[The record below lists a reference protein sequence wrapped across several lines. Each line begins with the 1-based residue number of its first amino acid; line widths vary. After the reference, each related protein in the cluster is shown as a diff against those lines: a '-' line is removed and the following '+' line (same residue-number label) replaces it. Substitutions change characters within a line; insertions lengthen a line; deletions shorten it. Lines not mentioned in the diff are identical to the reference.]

1 MDTSAGRGQPPFG
14 AILRRVRVAAGLTQE
29 ALAERARVSAKAVS
43 DLERDPTR
51 RPRLTTVGLLA
62 DALELSAAD
71 RSALVAAASPSDA
84 PATDRPPTT
93 SSRSLPRPLTPL
105 LGRAGVTAA
114 IAELLR
120 RGDPQL
126 LTLTGPGGVG
136 KTRVA
141 IEAARQAREAF
152 PHGVVFVDL
161 TPLRDPALVLR
172 RIGAGAGIDD
182 SDATPLRE
190 RVVAGLRG
198 RRLLVV
204 LDNVEHLLPATMDV
218 VAVLEACP
226 DLVVLATSR
235 VSLRVRGGRDYAIA
249 PLPLPDLCDD
259 TTALAASPAVELF
272 IDRACAAGADLP
284 DDADSLRV
292 AADICRQLDGL
303 PLALELAAARM
314 RMLPPAALRAR
325 LDRRLAVLV
334 DGPRDLPARQR
345 TLRDAIAWSH
355 DLLAETDQVVL
366 RRLSVFAGGC
376 TLEAAE
382 AVCGPGDERPVL
394 DQLTALIDSNLVRL
408 SASGAPEGAPRVVL
422 LETIREFAAEQLHA
436 HGEVDDARRRHADH
450 FVALAESAAAGLS
463 GPDAPE
469 AAARLDA
476 EHDNLR
482 VALEWLCDRGD
493 ASAVVRLAGSLW
505 PFWFQRGHLTE
516 GRRWLGDALA
526 LQGADAADA
535 SQRLACLVGAAR
547 LAMDQADHDV
557 ADAACA
563 AAVALARGGREPRH
577 LVAALNVHGHVT
589 RRRNRYADSLRA
601 HAEARDVARTAGDSA
616 GEAEALLGL
625 GSGSMFTGDMDEAHD
640 LATEGLTVAR
650 ASGDGRLIAQALSF
664 LAWHATN
671 TADHDSAEAHATES
685 LEIWHRLGDTGE
697 VAELHFQLGNIAMFR
712 GDHEHADEAFRDALA
727 LHRDRGDI
735 LHLARD
741 LGGVATAALNLG
753 QHERARALLKESLN
767 LGRRHDDRWDQ
778 AMALTILGH
787 VELADGDDAAALDAL
802 TEAADLFHTI
812 GNLLYL
818 PWCLEGLAG
827 IAASRGDPTLAA
839 ELDGAREAVCTQVGV
854 AIPPVHPTGHART
867 LATIDASLAPDARET
882 ARRTGLTNPSQEI
895 LAQAFGPTETFGRV

>member
-14 AILRRVRVAAGLTQE
+14 AILKRLRLAAGMTQE
-29 ALAERARVSAKAVS
+29 VLAERARVSAKAVS

-62 DALELSAAD
+62 DALELSTVD
-71 RSALVAAASPSDA
+71 RTALVAAANPD
-84 PATDRPPTT
+84 DPPVIDHTPT
-93 SSRSLPRPLTPL
+93 RASGSMPRPMTPL
-105 LGRAGVTAA
+105 VGRAGVTAA

-141 IEAARQAREAF
+141 IEAARRASDAF
-152 PHGVVFVDL
+152 PHGVLFVDL

-204 LDNVEHLLPATMDV
+204 LDNVEHLLPAALDV

-226 DLVVLATSR
+226 DVVVLATSR

-249 PLPLPDLCDD
+249 PLPLPDRSDD
-259 TTALAASPAVELF
+259 TAALAASPAVELF
-272 IDRACAAGADLP
+272 IDRASAAGADLS
-284 DDADSLRV
+284 DDGASLRV
-292 AADICRQLDGL
+292 VADICRQLDGL
-303 PLALELAAARM
+303 PLALELAAARI

-325 LDRRLAVLV
+325 LDRRLVVLV

-345 TLRDAIAWSH
+345 TLRSAITWSH
-355 DLLAETDQVVL
+355 DLLTETDQVLL

-394 DQLTALIDSNLVRL
+394 DQLTALIDSNLVRVP
-408 SASGAPEGAPRVVL
+408 AAAAPDAAPRVVL
-422 LETIREFAAEQLHA
+422 LETIREFAAEQLHD
-436 HGEVDDARRRHADH
+436 HGELDDTGRRHADH
-450 FVALAESAAAGLS
+450 FIALAESAAAGLS

-482 VALEWLCDRGD
+482 AALRSLCDRAD
-493 ASAVVRLAGSLW
+493 AVAMLQLAGSLW
-505 PFWFQRGHLTE
+505 PYWFQRGHLTE
-516 GRRWLGDALA
+516 GRRWLRDALA
-526 LQGADAADA
+526 LPGADTADA

-547 LAMDQADHDV
+547 LAMDQADHD
-557 ADAACA
+557 AAHTACA
-563 AAVALARGGREPRH
+563 AAIALAHGGPDPRH
-577 LVAALNVHGHVT
+577 LAAALNVHGHVT

-601 HAEARDVARTAGDSA
+601 HAEARDVARTAGDPA

-625 GSGSMFTGDMDEAHD
+625 ASGSMFTGGMDEAHD
-640 LATEGLTVAR
+640 LAGDALAVAQGF
-650 ASGDGRLIAQALSF
+650 GDPRLIAQALSF

-671 TADHDSAEAHATES
+671 TADHDRAEALATES
-685 LEIWHRLGDTGE
+685 LEIWRRLGDTGE
-697 VAELHFQLGNIAMFR
+697 VAELQFQLGNTAMFR
-712 GDHEHADEAFRDALA
+712 GDHERADEAFREALD
-727 LHRDRGDI
+727 LHRSRGDI

-741 LGGVATAALNLG
+741 LGGVAAAALNLG
-753 QHERARALLKESLN
+753 ERERARALLNESLN

-787 VELADGDDAAALDAL
+787 VELADGDDAAALDVLA
-802 TEAADLFHTI
+802 EAADLFQTI

-818 PWCLEGLAG
+818 PWCLEGLASV
-827 IAASRGDPTLAA
+827 AAVRGDPALAA
-839 ELDGAREAVCTQVGV
+839 QIDGTREAVSAQVGV
-854 AIPPVHPTGHART
+854 AIPPLHPDGHART
-867 LATIDASLAPDARET
+867 LAAIEASLTPEDRET
-882 ARRTGLTNPSQEI
+882 ARRTGLTRPTQEI
-895 LAQAFGPTETFGRV
+895 LAQAFGPMETFGRV